1 MDSIFYG
8 NNISSL
14 KRNFEILIKTAC
26 IRKDYGSLIVCTE
39 LSNMV
44 YSLEYSFDENSEL
57 YYWALGLIHGFDTLR
72 NTLLYEGKMALDLDN
87 GLKVCYLCSKNDFIP
102 EWEPYIELLVESKK
116 SNLHNRSSLKNELED
131 YRYYICACLD
141 MDRKMED
148 VLSKICDK
156 QAFEYRKIVIEEY
169 NRRDLVDNLIEI
181 IRVIPNNQY
190 WEQSLSDYLGN
201 ESIDESFITSA
212 FEKLKVSDS
221 YSEETMSSLRF
232 YVDNIKYIIKH
243 KERELDRFIDEIKD
257 RNWYYNWLVFIA
269 EVNRVILGKDSNN
282 KYFESNLCDA
292 YLWLIK
298 DVALSKENPG
308 HVTYTI
314 MKVLFMKQSSHQWL
328 I

>member
-1 MDSIFYG
+1 
-8 NNISSL
+8 
-14 KRNFEILIKTAC
+14 
-26 IRKDYGSLIVCTE
+26 
-39 LSNMV
+39 
-44 YSLEYSFDENSEL
+44 
-57 YYWALGLIHGFDTLR
+57 
-72 NTLLYEGKMALDLDN
+72 
-87 GLKVCYLCSKNDFIP
+87 
-102 EWEPYIELLVESKK
+102 
-116 SNLHNRSSLKNELED
+116 
-131 YRYYICACLD
+131 
-141 MDRKMED
+141 MED

-298 DVALSKENPG
+298 DRDPLKETPG

-314 MKVLFMKQSSHQWL
+314 IKVLFMRQLSHQWL